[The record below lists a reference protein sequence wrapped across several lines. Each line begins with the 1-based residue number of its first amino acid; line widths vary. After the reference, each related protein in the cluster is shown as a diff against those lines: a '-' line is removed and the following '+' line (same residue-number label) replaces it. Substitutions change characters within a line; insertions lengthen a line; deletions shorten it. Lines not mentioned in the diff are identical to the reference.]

1 MKVPSWNPPGDG
13 WLKCNFD
20 GACYPDGKGATG
32 AVIRDHNGT
41 FHGGSAKWYGH
52 CMDALT
58 MEALAFRDAV
68 IFAKQRGATRVVVF
82 ETDCHSLIHLWS
94 MEDEQRSMFATILR
108 EIHDLGSS
116 LVSFSLCYARVCNLV
131 AHELARQVS
140 SSSVMVEWLQVP
152 SCVQRYLE
160 TDCNHALE

>member
-1 MKVPSWNPPGDG
+1 M
-13 WLKCNFD
+13 
-20 GACYPDGKGATG
+20 
-32 AVIRDHNGT
+32 
-41 FHGGSAKWYGH
+41 
-52 CMDALT
+52 
-58 MEALAFRDAV
+58 
-68 IFAKQRGATRVVVF
+68 VF
-82 ETDCHSLIHLWS
+82 ETDCQNLIHMWS
-94 MEDEQRSMFATILR
+94 MENEQRSMIATILR

-152 SCVQRYLE
+152 SCVHRYLE